1 MSHPHPGPY
10 GPPPIPPQQPNP
22 YAQGHPQGY
31 PQQPAAG
38 GWGPPQAPGPYGPY
52 PPQGGGGK
60 GKAVAITIGALLV
73 VGGIVGGVLFFTG
86 DGDSGGNGGGDNGGG
101 GVPAKMAPYTVEMPQ
116 TLLDGKYSKNTSL
129 SSSKDTQDLS
139 NDSKAKE
146 FGIANGTGKKASYEN
161 AEKQRL
167 KVTAIYGELADPAKT
182 VDALFADMERA
193 QAKYKNLIE
202 TVMEPTAFHP
212 AGFDGVSLKCKT
224 QRLKSSL
231 SNSTVSDVNTCIWGD
246 GSAVGVVEH
255 RVVKTS
261 GVSTGGTSG
270 GMNGVTTAAN
280 GTAMSA
286 KELSEAT
293 AKVRN
298 EVRKAK

>member
-1 MSHPHPGPY
+1 MSHPQPGPY

-22 YAQGHPQGY
+22 YAQGY

-73 VGGIVGGVLFFTG
+73 VGAIVGGVLFFTG
-86 DGDSGGNGGGDNGGG
+86 DGDSGGNGGGGDNGG
-101 GVPAKMAPYTVEMPQ
+101 GVPAKMAAYTIEMPQ
-116 TLLDGKYSKNTSL
+116 TLLDGKYTKNTSL
-129 SSSKDTQDLS
+129 SSSKDTEDLS
-139 NDSKAKE
+139 NDPKAKE
-146 FGIANGTGKKASYEN
+146 FGILNGTGKKASYEN

-193 QAKYKNLIE
+193 QAKYKDRIE
-202 TVMEPTAFHP
+202 TVTETTAYRP

-224 QRLKSSL
+224 QRVKSTLSSL
-231 SNSTVSDVNTCIWGD
+231 SVSDISTCIWGD
-246 GSAVGVVEH
+246 GSAAGVVEH
-255 RVVKTS
+255 RVVKS
-261 GVSTGGTSG
+261 SG
-270 GMNGVTTAAN
+270 GIAGATTSAT
-280 GTAMSA
+280 GDVMSA

-298 EVRKAK
+298 EVRKEK